1 MSINHPKW
9 TGLSSLPNGKMLICP
24 AEFVTGREAEGPAQS
39 GGSSVTSAGERG
51 RTKGNNHF
59 HITRVPLCSHFK
71 NHTALGRACTYFF
84 QSASPDYGFRRL
96 LPAIRGA
103 SPTVQGMGG
112 PGPAFRKPTHSFS
125 LAQTARTGK
134 ISDFSWTKETLTIS
148 NLSLVSF
155 YRNKTCAAMIQ
166 KCSSRDC
173 QSCFTPA
180 PPS

>member
-84 QSASPDYGFRRL
+84 RSASPDYGFRHL

-112 PGPAFRKPTHSFS
+112 QVQPSENPH
-125 LAQTARTGK
+125 
-134 ISDFSWTKETLTIS
+134 I
-148 NLSLVSF
+148 LSLQHRQQELEKSLILAGQ
-155 YRNKTCAAMIQ
+155 R
-166 KCSSRDC
+166 RR
-173 QSCFTPA
+173 
-180 PPS
+180 